1 MSALWSYFWPAFAAA
16 MVIGALA
23 GLVGFRRRRRNLTLA
38 AGLALAIAA
47 AALWHGPLGAG
58 DRFAARVERGIQ
70 QTLVYYEMTDVTGRL
85 QRDPLSRRVL
95 LSGRAN
101 DFQRSELTRF
111 MNEIPG
117 VRETR
122 WDSSGGGLP
131 LLLEAAAAAL
141 AGFLLGLLL
150 AYLLELRRR
159 HNAQWKW

>member
-1 MSALWSYFWPAFAAA
+1 MNALWNYFWPAFAAA

-23 GLVGFRRRRRNLTLA
+23 GSMAFRGRRRNLALG
-38 AGLALAIAA
+38 AGLALSFAA
-47 AALWHGPLGAG
+47 AALWHGPLGAA
-58 DRFAARVERGIQ
+58 DRFAARVERGVQ
-70 QTLVYYEMTDVTGRL
+70 QTLVYYEMTEVTGHL

-95 LSGRAN
+95 LSGRAD
-101 DFQRSELTRF
+101 DFQQSELTRF

-131 LLLEAAAAAL
+131 LLLEAAAASV